1 MPKFRFHIHSHGHA
15 VAEVERDCADA
26 ADAEAVAA
34 FMAKRTLN
42 RDLEGGTLNLDGYV
56 KVMDETGAPATAVP
70 FNGTLTIADREDF
83 GGIPAVYIEAMFEDS

>member
-15 VAEVERDCADA
+15 VAEVERECADA

-56 KVMDETGAPATAVP
+56 KVIDEAGTQATALP
-70 FNGTLTIADREDF
+70 FNGTLTIAQREDLA
-83 GGIPAVYIEAMFEDS
+83 GIPAVYIEAMFGD